1 MTGAIHC
8 PQCEKPGS
16 IKDLRPSILYCNEH
30 MYFAVLP
37 EMEQVVSVLN
47 SQLEKE
53 LR

>member
-1 MTGAIHC
+1 MIDSIYC
-8 PQCEKPGS
+8 PQCGQLGS
-16 IKDLRPSILYCNEH
+16 IRDLRPSILYCNEH

-53 LR
+53 LE